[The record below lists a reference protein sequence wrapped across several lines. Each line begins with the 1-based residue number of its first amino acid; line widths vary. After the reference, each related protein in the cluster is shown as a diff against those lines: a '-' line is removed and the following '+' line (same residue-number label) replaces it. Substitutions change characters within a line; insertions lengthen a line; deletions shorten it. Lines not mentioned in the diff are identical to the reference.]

1 MAISMDSFS
10 KEFLQGMCK
19 EYIYIAPLHKV
30 HGNIHG
36 SFLLLNNLLLLYYAT
51 VTGTWKFP
59 WILWVNNFLIRR
71 IVIGYMEISTH
82 GPFC

>member
-1 MAISMDSFS
+1 MYMAISMDSFS
-10 KEFLQGMCK
+10 KEFLQGMCE
-19 EYIYIAPLHKV
+19 EYIALLLKV

-36 SFLLLNNLLLLYYAT
+36 SFVLLNNFYITQMLQ
-51 VTGTWKFP
+51 VHGNFHGSSWS
-59 WILWVNNFLIRR
+59 IIFLIRH

>member
-1 MAISMDSFS
+1 MFIAISMDSFS
-10 KEFLQGMCK
+10 KEVLQGMCK
-19 EYIYIAPLHKV
+19 EYYIALLHKV

-36 SFLLLNNLLLLYYAT
+36 SFLLLNNFYIMLLLQ
-51 VTGTWKFP
+51 VHGNFHGSFWS
-59 WILWVNNFLIRR
+59 IIFLISR